1 MKRICPSCG
10 REIEKLYDGLCYECY
25 LKINKKEE
33 EKKKKV
39 YICKYCGR
47 VKYHNK
53 WYNNFNI
60 DNFEYEYTVCPR
72 CKGLTRKANLIL
84 QIRGYNKIIEDEILK
99 VAKKNKDII
108 KKVDEI
114 NEKDID
120 IYLYVGKNRVK
131 SYYNVL
137 KKYGKVKLSKKLVGY
152 DKNKGN
158 KKYIVT
164 ILLRGD
170 EDS

>member
-10 REIEKLYDGLCYECY
+10 REVEKLYDGLCYECY
-25 LKINKKEE
+25 LKINKRE
-33 EKKKKV
+33 EKKEKV

-53 WYNNFNI
+53 WYNNLDI

-72 CKGLTRKANLIL
+72 CKGLIRKANLIL
-84 QIRGYNKIIEDEILK
+84 QIRGYNKNIEDEILK
-99 VAKKNKDII
+99 IAKKYKDII

-114 NEKDID
+114 NEKDLD

-131 SYYNVL
+131 IYYNIL
-137 KKYGKVKLSKKLVGY
+137 KKYGKVKISKKLVGY
-152 DKNKGN
+152 DKKSGN

-164 ILLRGD
+164 ILLRGE
-170 EDS
+170 EDA

>member
-10 REIEKLYDGLCYECY
+10 REVEKLYDGLCYECY

-33 EKKKKV
+33 KKEKV

-47 VKYHNK
+47 IKYHNK
-53 WYNNFNI
+53 WYNNLDI

-72 CKGLTRKANLIL
+72 CKGLNRKANLIL
-84 QIRGYNKIIEDEILK
+84 QIRGYNKNIEDEILK
-99 VAKKNKDII
+99 IAKKNKDII

-120 IYLYVGKNRVK
+120 IYFIYAVGEESINI
-131 SYYNVL
+131 L
-137 KKYGKVKLSKKLVGY
+137 KEKKIIEEKDIKRIAGIPYTFVIYL
-152 DKNKGN
+152 
-158 KKYIVT
+158 
-164 ILLRGD
+164 
-170 EDS
+170 